1 MEIMNKEFI
10 SPKLQELISRIGCR
24 KQPELAT
31 VSLRTK
37 NLSNQDKVCIQLVC
51 WAIQLTIQQSAEE
64 IFS

>member
-37 NLSNQDKVCIQLVC
+37 NLSNQDKVCIQLV
-51 WAIQLTIQQSAEE
+51 W
-64 IFS
+64 